1 MSLGALSAIFGTSFV
16 VSLSG
21 ALSPGPL
28 TTMAVR
34 EGARTGFWAGP
45 ALALGHGLIE
55 LVLVVGLALGL
66 NELLDRDPVT
76 ATTASAAG
84 AFLISLGVRT
94 IRAAPALELRLETDS
109 RTDAASGAT
118 PPLSPRL

>member
-55 LVLVVGLALGL
+55 LVLVIGLELGL

-76 ATTASAAG
+76 ATTAFVGG
-84 AFLISLGVRT
+84 AFLIYLGVRT
-94 IRAAPALELRLETDS
+94 ILAAPTLEARLETDPS
-109 RTDAASGAT
+109 TDAAA
-118 PPLSPRL
+118 